1 MIEGIREI
9 TASDFNKENVV
20 LLDGDG
26 LRKFIQEG
34 LAAIAEQERQ
44 KRIWE
49 ATKLACGHAPR

>member
-1 MIEGIREI
+1 MEGE
-9 TASDFNKENVV
+9 TMGEMDMTDVEEEADVV

-49 ATKLACGHAPR
+49 ATKLACGG